1 MGDLGYRVEW
11 KIEGE
16 KYYAECR
23 IDNLDATPNV
33 ASPMVVVDGLRS
45 VHGYFSVKD
54 DAEFLEMIGKQFQLR
69 AYISLL
75 GIRIVE
81 KVEAIDSRH
90 YRVSYKSSGEIK
102 RIST

>member
-23 IDNLDATPNV
+23 IENLDTTKNV
-33 ASPMVVVDGLRS
+33 ASPRSVVDGLRR
-45 VHGYFSVKD
+45 VFGQFTIKD

-69 AYISLL
+69 AYIPLL
-75 GIRIVE
+75 GIGVVE
-81 KVEAIDSRH
+81 KVESIDSRH
-90 YRVSYKSSGEIK
+90 HRVSFKSSGEVK
-102 RIST
+102 RI